1 MSKTHVKA
9 YNVNEVSDMENI
21 KDKNTGDICFV
32 ERYPIP
38 YGENNIVYKK
48 SLFICDS
55 DLKWI
60 LVSTNLND
68 YSRA

>member
-9 YNVNEVSDMENI
+9 YHVNEVSDMENI
-21 KDKNTGDICFV
+21 KDKKTGNICFV
-32 ERYPIP
+32 ERYPVP
-38 YGENNIVYKK
+38 YDENNIVYKK

-55 DLKWI
+55 DLKWL